1 MMKKNNVL
9 EGDDCDVSDDG
20 DDDFPRPL
28 LFVCSCSTTLLP
40 TDERTSLFQELYC
53 MKYSPYIYIAT
64 DLKYYIL
71 IMYPAQLQPNFS
83 LLS

>member
-28 LFVCSCSTTLLP
+28 LFVCSCSATLLP
-40 TDERTSLFQELYC
+40 RDERTSLF
-53 MKYSPYIYIAT
+53 
-64 DLKYYIL
+64 
-71 IMYPAQLQPNFS
+71 
-83 LLS
+83 